1 VSNNWSPYRSTWAPI
16 VKIIVALD
24 NLKFD
29 KAFEMV
35 VQLSSYVDG
44 WKINHTLLDHSQ
56 MFSNYEGELFIDLK
70 LWDTPNSVCSAI
82 EMVLEKGATMTT
94 ISTFN
99 NSEVFRNLHQYSE
112 DIKLLG
118 VTYLT
123 SWNETEQ
130 YSITRE
136 PKHNMWNRHIKR
148 IKKYGFR
155 GIICSSADIEDID
168 KIDTDLLRL
177 CPGITF
183 RSSNSGQA
191 RTTTPRQAQE
201 LGTDFAIIGRSIT
214 KANNPVETIEA
225 IRKSLI
231 HYKQLSLL

>member
-1 VSNNWSPYRSTWAPI
+1 VSNNWSPYRPTWASV
-16 VKIIVALD
+16 VKLIVALD

-44 WKINHTLLDHSQ
+44 WKINHTLLEHSQ
-56 MFSNYEGELFIDLK
+56 MFSNYESELFIDLK
-70 LWDTPNSVCSAI
+70 LWDTPNSVCSAV
-82 EMVLEKGATMTT
+82 EMILEKGATMTT

-99 NSEVFRNLHQYSE
+99 NSEVFHSLHQYSE

-123 SWNETEQ
+123 SWNENEQ
-130 YSITRE
+130 FSITRE
-136 PKHNMWNRHIKR
+136 PKYNMWNRHIKR

-155 GIICSSADIEDID
+155 GIICSSSDIVDID

-177 CPGITF
+177 CPGIAF
-183 RSSNSGQA
+183 RSSNSGQV

-201 LGTDFAIIGRSIT
+201 LGADYAIIGRSVT
-214 KANNPVETIEA
+214 KANHPVETIEA
-225 IRKSLI
+225 IKKSLVC
-231 HYKQLSLL
+231 YKQLSLL